1 MPAVT
6 SIYTIPA
13 LRIAHKSCI
22 TPLCTFAGWKTMKF
36 IGKLLVYLLVALLIV
51 ILALYILLQT
61 RWGAAQVSSW
71 VTVNTDYE
79 LSFDKMNHRFSSPS
93 HLILEN
99 VTFGR
104 DGKPATLVAKKVD
117 IGLSS
122 RQVTDPLHMDT
133 ITLFDGTLNLSP
145 QTAPLPLQADRLQLS
160 NMAFNSPNTEWDLS
174 AQKVT
179 GGVSPWQPEA
189 GNVLG
194 KNAQIQMSAGSLT
207 LNGVP
212 ATNVLIEGQLN
223 GKEVVLNTIGADMA
237 RGSLTGSALRNADGS
252 WVIDT
257 LRLNEIRLQSDKT
270 LMAFFA
276 PLGTIPSLQ
285 IGRLDVT
292 DARLQG
298 PDWAVTDLDLSLR
311 NLTISKGD
319 WQSQDGRLSM
329 NASEF
334 IYGSLHLFDPILNAE
349 FSPQGMALRQF
360 TSRWEGGMVRTSG
373 NWLRDG
379 KALVLDDVAIA
390 GLEYTLP
397 QNWKALWMEPLPEW
411 LNSVTLQKF
420 GLSRNLVID
429 IDPAFPWQITSLDG
443 YGANL
448 QLVKDHQWGVWSG
461 SATLNGAAATFNRVD
476 VRRPSLALNA
486 NAATVNITDLSA
498 FTEKGILEATAT
510 VSQLPQRQTTVSL
523 NGRGVPLN
531 VLQQWGWPA
540 LPVTGDGNIQLTAS
554 GSVQANAPLKPTVN
568 GKLSAV
574 NMDKQQ
580 VEQTMTGG
588 VVSTVAPVQ

>member
-1 MPAVT
+1 
-6 SIYTIPA
+6 
-13 LRIAHKSCI
+13 
-22 TPLCTFAGWKTMKF
+22 MKF

-51 ILALYILLQT
+51 VLAFYFLLQT
-61 RWGAAQVSSW
+61 RWGASQASSW
-71 VTVNTDYE
+71 VTENTAYE
-79 LSFDKMNHRFSSPS
+79 LNFDQMDHRFSSPS
-93 HLILEN
+93 HIVLKN

-104 DGKPATLVAKKVD
+104 DGKPATLVAKTVD

-122 RQVTDPLHMDT
+122 HQITDPLHMDT

-145 QTAPLPLQADRLQLS
+145 QTAPLPFQADRLQLN

-212 ATNVLIEGQLN
+212 ATNVLIEGKLN

-237 RGSLTGSALRNADGS
+237 RGSLTGSAQRNADGG

-257 LRLNEIRLQSDKT
+257 LRLNDIRLQSEKT
-270 LMAFFA
+270 LADFFA
-276 PLGTIPSLQ
+276 PLTTVPSLQ
-285 IGRLDVT
+285 IGRLEVT

-311 NLTISKGD
+311 NLTLAKGD

-334 IYGSLHLFDPILNAE
+334 IYGSLHLFDPILNTE
-349 FSPQGMALRQF
+349 FSPQGIALRQF

-379 KALVLDDVAIA
+379 KALVLDDAAIA

-397 QNWKALWMEPLPEW
+397 ENWKTLWMEPLPEW
-411 LNSVTLQKF
+411 LNSVTLKKF

-448 QLVKDHQWGVWSG
+448 QLAKDRQWGVWGG

-486 NAATVNITDLSA
+486 NAATVNITELSA

-510 VSQLPQRQTTVSL
+510 VSQLAQRQTTVSL

-531 VLQQWGWPA
+531 IINQWGWPA
-540 LPVTGDGNIQLTAS
+540 LPIAGDGNMQLTAS
-554 GSVQANAPLKPTVN
+554 GSIQAHAPLKPTVN

-580 VEQTMTGG
+580 VQQTMTGG
-588 VVSTVAPVQ
+588 VVSTPVQ

>member
-1 MPAVT
+1 
-6 SIYTIPA
+6 
-13 LRIAHKSCI
+13 
-22 TPLCTFAGWKTMKF
+22 MKF
-36 IGKLLVYLLVALLIV
+36 IGKLLIYLLVALLIV
-51 ILALYILLQT
+51 VLAFYFLLQT
-61 RWGAAQVSSW
+61 RWGASQASSW
-71 VTVNTDYE
+71 VTENTAYE
-79 LSFDKMNHRFSSPS
+79 LNFDQMDHRFSSPS
-93 HLILEN
+93 HIVLKN

-104 DGKPATLVAKKVD
+104 DGKPATLVAKTVD

-122 RQVTDPLHMDT
+122 RQITDPLHMDT

-145 QTAPLPLQADRLQLS
+145 QTAPLPFQADRLQLN

-212 ATNVLIEGQLN
+212 ATNVLIEGKLN

-237 RGSLTGSALRNADGS
+237 RGSLTGSAQRNADGG

-257 LRLNEIRLQSDKT
+257 LRLNDIRLQSEKT
-270 LMAFFA
+270 LADFFA
-276 PLGTIPSLQ
+276 PLTTVPSLQ
-285 IGRLDVT
+285 IGRLEVT

-311 NLTISKGD
+311 NLTLAKSD

-334 IYGSLHLFDPILNAE
+334 IYGSLHLFDPILNTE
-349 FSPQGMALRQF
+349 FSPQGIALRQF

-379 KALVLDDVAIA
+379 KALVLDDAAIA

-397 QNWKALWMEPLPEW
+397 ENWKTLWMEALPEW
-411 LNSVTLQKF
+411 LNSVTLKKF

-448 QLVKDHQWGVWSG
+448 QLAKDRQWGVWGG

-486 NAATVNITDLSA
+486 NAATVNITELSA

-510 VSQLPQRQTTVSL
+510 VSQLAQRQTTVSL

-531 VLQQWGWPA
+531 IINQWGWPA
-540 LPVTGDGNIQLTAS
+540 LPIAGDGNMQLTAS
-554 GSVQANAPLKPTVN
+554 GSIQAHAPLKPTVN

-580 VEQTMTGG
+580 VQQTMTGG
-588 VVSTVAPVQ
+588 VVSTPVQ

>member
-1 MPAVT
+1 
-6 SIYTIPA
+6 
-13 LRIAHKSCI
+13 
-22 TPLCTFAGWKTMKF
+22 MKF

-51 ILALYILLQT
+51 VLALYILLQT
-61 RWGAAQVSSW
+61 RWGASQVSSW

-79 LSFDKMNHRFSSPS
+79 LNFDLMDHRFSSPS
-93 HLILEN
+93 HIILEN

-122 RQVTDPLHMDT
+122 RQFTDPLHMDT
-133 ITLFDGTLNLSP
+133 ITLSDGTLNLSP
-145 QTAPLPLQADRLQLS
+145 QTAPLPFQADRLQLD

-194 KNAQIQMSAGSLT
+194 QNAQIQMSAGSLT

-212 ATNVLIEGQLN
+212 ASNVLIQGQIN

-252 WVIDT
+252 WIIDT
-257 LRLNEIRLQSDKT
+257 LRLNETRLQSDKSLMDFFTPITT
-270 LMAFFA
+270 L
-276 PLGTIPSLQ
+276 PSLQ
-285 IGRLDVT
+285 IGRLEVT
-292 DARLQG
+292 DASLQG

-311 NLTISKGD
+311 NMTLSKGD
-319 WQSQDGRLSM
+319 WQSQEGRLSM

-334 IYGSLHLFDPILNAE
+334 IYGSVHLFDPILNAE
-349 FSPQGMALRQF
+349 FSPQGVALRQF

-379 KALVLDDVAIA
+379 KALELDDAAIA

-397 QNWKALWMEPLPEW
+397 QNWKTLWMDPLPEW
-411 LNSVTLQKF
+411 LNSVTLKKF

-448 QLVKDHQWGVWSG
+448 QVVKDRQWGVWG
-461 SATLNGAAATFNRVD
+461 GNATLNGAAATFNRVD
-476 VRRPSLALNA
+476 VRRPSLSLNA
-486 NAATVNITDLSA
+486 NASTVNITELSA

-531 VLQQWGWPA
+531 IINQWGWPA
-540 LPVTGDGNIQLTAS
+540 LPVTGDGNIQLTAT

-568 GKLSAV
+568 GKLSAA

-580 VEQTMTGG
+580 VQQVMTGG
-588 VVSTVAPVQ
+588 VVTTVPAAPPSPQPSP

>member
-1 MPAVT
+1 
-6 SIYTIPA
+6 
-13 LRIAHKSCI
+13 
-22 TPLCTFAGWKTMKF
+22 MKF

-51 ILALYILLQT
+51 MLALYILLQT
-61 RWGAAQVSSW
+61 RWGATQVSSW

-93 HLILEN
+93 HIILEN

-122 RQVTDPLHMDT
+122 RQITDPLHVDT

-145 QTAPLPLQADRLQLS
+145 QTAPLPFQADRLQLN

-194 KNAQIQMSAGSLT
+194 NHAQIQMSAGSLA

-252 WVIDT
+252 WIIDT
-257 LRLNEIRLQSDKT
+257 MRLNEIRLQSDKT
-270 LMAFFA
+270 LTAFFA
-276 PLGTIPSLQ
+276 PLATIPSLQ

-311 NLTISKGD
+311 NLTLSKGD
-319 WQSQDGRLSM
+319 WQSQEGRLSM

-397 QNWKALWMEPLPEW
+397 QNWKALWMAPLPEW

-429 IDPAFPWQITSLDG
+429 IDPTFPWQITSLDG

-448 QLVKDHQWGVWSG
+448 QLVKDRQWGVWGG

-523 NGRGVPLN
+523 NGRGVPLS

-540 LPVTGDGNIQLTAS
+540 LPIAGDGNIQLTAS
-554 GSVQANAPLKPTVN
+554 GSVQASAPLKPTVN

-588 VVSTVAPVQ
+588 VVSAMAPAQ

>member
-1 MPAVT
+1 
-6 SIYTIPA
+6 
-13 LRIAHKSCI
+13 
-22 TPLCTFAGWKTMKF
+22 
-36 IGKLLVYLLVALLIV
+36 
-51 ILALYILLQT
+51 
-61 RWGAAQVSSW
+61 
-71 VTVNTDYE
+71 
-79 LSFDKMNHRFSSPS
+79 MNHRFSSPS

-122 RQVTDPLHMDT
+122 RQITAPLHMGT

-145 QTAPLPLQADRLQLS
+145 QTAPLPFQADRLQLN

-194 KNAQIQMSAGSLT
+194 KNAKIQMSAGSLT

-212 ATNVLIEGQLN
+212 ATNVLIDGQLN

-252 WVIDT
+252 WIIDT
-257 LRLNEIRLQSDKT
+257 MRLNEIRLQSDKT
-270 LMAFFA
+270 LKAFFA
-276 PLGTIPSLQ
+276 PLATIPSLQ
-285 IGRLDVT
+285 IGRLEVT

-311 NLTISKGD
+311 NLTLSKGD
-319 WQSQDGRLSM
+319 WQSQEGRLSM

-334 IYGSLHLFDPILNAE
+334 IFGSLHLFDPILNAE
-349 FSPQGMALRQF
+349 FSPQGIALRQF

-397 QNWKALWMEPLPEW
+397 ENWKTLWMEPLPEW
-411 LNSVTLQKF
+411 MNSVTLQKF

-448 QLVKDHQWGVWSG
+448 QLVKDRQWGVWSG

-588 VVSTVAPVQ
+588 IVSTPVQ

>member
-1 MPAVT
+1 
-6 SIYTIPA
+6 
-13 LRIAHKSCI
+13 
-22 TPLCTFAGWKTMKF
+22 MKF
-36 IGKLLVYLLVALLIV
+36 IGKLLIYLLVALLIV
-51 ILALYILLQT
+51 LLALYILLQT
-61 RWGAAQVSSW
+61 RWGASQVSSW

-93 HLILEN
+93 HIILEN

-122 RQVTDPLHMDT
+122 RQITDPLHMDT

-145 QTAPLPLQADRLQLS
+145 QTAPLPFQADRLQLN

-194 KNAQIQMSAGSLT
+194 NNAQIQMSAGSLT

-223 GKEVVLNTIGADMA
+223 GKEVVLKTIGADMA

-252 WVIDT
+252 WIIDT
-257 LRLNEIRLQSDKT
+257 MRLNEIRLQSDKT

-276 PLGTIPSLQ
+276 PLATIPSLQ

-311 NLTISKGD
+311 NLTLSKGD
-319 WQSQDGRLSM
+319 WQSQEGRLSM

-397 QNWKALWMEPLPEW
+397 QNWKTLWMEPLPEW

-448 QLVKDHQWGVWSG
+448 QLVKDRQWGIWGG

-540 LPVTGDGNIQLTAS
+540 LPITGDGNIQLTAS
-554 GSVQANAPLKPTVN
+554 GSVQASASLKPTVN
-568 GKLSAV
+568 GKLNAV

-580 VEQTMTGG
+580 VQQTMTGG
-588 VVSTVAPVQ
+588 VVSTAPSPQPSP

>member
-1 MPAVT
+1 
-6 SIYTIPA
+6 
-13 LRIAHKSCI
+13 
-22 TPLCTFAGWKTMKF
+22 MKF

-51 ILALYILLQT
+51 VLALYILLQT
-61 RWGAAQVSSW
+61 RWGASQVSSW

-79 LSFDKMNHRFSSPS
+79 LNFDLMDHRFSSPS
-93 HLILEN
+93 HIILEN

-122 RQVTDPLHMDT
+122 RQFTDPLHMDT
-133 ITLFDGTLNLSP
+133 ITLSDGTLNLSP
-145 QTAPLPLQADRLQLS
+145 QTAPLPFQADRLQLD

-194 KNAQIQMSAGSLT
+194 QNAQIQMSAGSLT

-212 ATNVLIEGQLN
+212 ASNVLIQGQIN

-252 WVIDT
+252 WIIDT
-257 LRLNEIRLQSDKT
+257 LRLNETRLQSDKSLMDFFTPITT
-270 LMAFFA
+270 L
-276 PLGTIPSLQ
+276 PSLQ
-285 IGRLDVT
+285 IGRLEVT
-292 DARLQG
+292 DASLQG

-311 NLTISKGD
+311 NMTLSKGD
-319 WQSQDGRLSM
+319 WQSQEGRLSM

-334 IYGSLHLFDPILNAE
+334 IYGSVHLFDPILNAE
-349 FSPQGMALRQF
+349 FSPQGVALRQF

-379 KALVLDDVAIA
+379 KALELDDAAIA

-397 QNWKALWMEPLPEW
+397 QNWKTLWMDPLPEW
-411 LNSVTLQKF
+411 LNSVTLKKF

-448 QLVKDHQWGVWSG
+448 QVVKDRQWGVWGG

-476 VRRPSLALNA
+476 VRRPSLSLNA
-486 NAATVNITDLSA
+486 NASTVNITELSA

-531 VLQQWGWPA
+531 IINQWGWPA
-540 LPVTGDGNIQLTAS
+540 LPVTGDGNIQLTAT

-568 GKLSAV
+568 GKLSAA

-580 VEQTMTGG
+580 VQQVMTGG
-588 VVSTVAPVQ
+588 VVTTVPAAPPSPQPSP